1 VLKIKPNGKISLE
14 TQIQQNNNSPFSL
27 IDGASGFGLAVSHE
41 SEELKKIVVNLENDI
56 NDRLEAYEDI
66 INIDIGDTSLGRAR
80 NIERETGLRQLYI
93 KFEGGNP
100 TGTQKDRI
108 AFAQCHD
115 ALRRNY
121 DTITLATC
129 GNYGVA
135 VALAAN
141 LAGIKCI
148 ICIPETYHTK
158 RISEMESLGS
168 LIIRTPGNYEDSV
181 VYSKKIAFEREYYDA
196 NPGGANTHLQLV
208 SYAEIAFEIY
218 DVLHDAPKIL
228 AAPVSNGTML
238 AGIHRGFATLFKRG
252 KTSRIPRIV
261 AGSSYKKNPIILSFK
276 RGLDY
281 CADLSPETIKETK
294 VNEALINWHSFDG
307 DVALHALYST
317 DGWAD
322 DVSDTRLSYV
332 SKILK
337 DKEGLSVLPASTAG
351 LIALLEL
358 HKKEDFNN
366 DRFVAVLTGRK

>member
-1 VLKIKPNGKISLE
+1 LSLE
-14 TQIQQNNNSPFSL
+14 TPLPQLHNSPFSL

-41 SEELKKIVVNLENDI
+41 SEELKKIVTDTSNSI
-56 NDRLEAYEDI
+56 NERLEAYEDI

-80 NIERETGLRQLYI
+80 NLERETGLRQLYI

-141 LAGIKCI
+141 LAGIRCI

-158 RISEMESLGS
+158 RIQEMEKLGS
-168 LIIRTPGNYEDSV
+168 IIVRTPGNYEDSV
-181 VYSKKIAFEREYYDA
+181 VYSRKIAFEREYYDA

-208 SYAEIAFEIY
+208 SYAEIAYEIY

-238 AGIHRGFATLFKRG
+238 AGIHRGFVTLFKRG

-261 AGSSYKKNPIILSFK
+261 AGSSFRKNPIILSYK
-276 RGLDY
+276 KGLDY
-281 CADLSPETIKETK
+281 CEDLPPESIKETK

-307 DVALHALYST
+307 DIALNSILT
-317 DGWAD
+317 TEGWAD

-337 DKEGLSVLPASTAG
+337 DKEGLNVLPASTAG

>member
-1 VLKIKPNGKISLE
+1 MEPQVP
-14 TQIQQNNNSPFSL
+14 QNNNSPYSL
-27 IDGASGFGLAVSHE
+27 IDGASGFGLAVSQE
-41 SEELKKIVVNLENDI
+41 SQELKKIITDLDVDLNE
-56 NDRLEAYEDI
+56 RLEAFEDI
-66 INIDIGDTSLGRAR
+66 INIDIGDTSLSRAR
-80 NIERETGLRQLYI
+80 NLERETGLRQLYI

-115 ALRRNY
+115 ALRRNF

-141 LAGIKCI
+141 LAGMKCI

-158 RISEMESLGS
+158 RIGEMQNLGAE
-168 LIIRTPGNYEDSV
+168 IFRTPGNYEDSV
-181 VYSKKIAFEREYYDA
+181 AYSKKIAFEREYYDA

-218 DVLHDAPKIL
+218 DILHDAPKIL

-238 AGIHRGFATLFKRG
+238 AGIHRGFMTLFKRG

-261 AGSSYKKNPIILSFK
+261 AGSSYKKNPIILSYK
-276 RGLDY
+276 KGLEY
-281 CADLSPETIKETK
+281 CADLSPELIRETK

-307 DVALHALYST
+307 DLALHALYST

-322 DVSDTRLSYV
+322 DASDTRLSYV

>member
-1 VLKIKPNGKISLE
+1 MDSQSNQ
-14 TQIQQNNNSPFSL
+14 TNNSPFSL
-27 IDGASGFGLAVSHE
+27 IDGASGFGLSVSHE
-41 SEELKKIVVNLENDI
+41 SEELSKIVTNLDNDI
-56 NDRLEAYEDI
+56 NERLEAFEDI

-80 NIERETGLRQLYI
+80 NLERETGLRQLYI

-115 ALRRNY
+115 ALRRNF
-121 DTITLATC
+121 DSITLATC

-135 VALAAN
+135 VALAAH
-141 LAGIKCI
+141 LAGLKCFI
-148 ICIPETYHTK
+148 FIPETYHTR
-158 RISEMESLGS
+158 RIIEMEKMGAT
-168 LIIRTPGNYEDSV
+168 IVRTPGNYEDAV
-181 VYSKKIAFEREYYDA
+181 EHSKQVALDREYYDA
-196 NPGGANTHLQLV
+196 NPGGANTHLQLI

-218 DVLHDAPKIL
+218 DVLHDAPKIV

-261 AGSSYKKNPIILSFK
+261 AGSSFKKNPIILSFK
-276 RGLDY
+276 KGLDY
-281 CADLSPETIKETK
+281 CADLSPETIRETK

-307 DVALHALYST
+307 DIALNSIYSSE
-317 DGWAD
+317 GWAD
-322 DVSDTRLSYV
+322 DVSDSRLSYV
-332 SKILK
+332 SKLLK

-351 LIALLEL
+351 LIALLEM